1 MPFASNRGQR
11 IHYTV
16 EGSGPLVVLQH
27 GLLMD
32 ADSWTQSGI
41 VKGLTDGFRVV
52 CVDSLGHGFSD
63 KPSDPELY
71 GQEQRVGDIV
81 AVIDDLG
88 YDRAHLIGYSM
99 GGWLAVGAAKHHP
112 KRLASLVVGGW
123 DPVNGLP
130 PGPKGPLSFDF
141 FIRFAKRT
149 TPALVEWV
157 TPECQPGVRACF
169 ETLSQLQGARDA
181 VLTADFPVMIW
192 EGQSDPGH
200 DPMQAFAAA
209 NGLAFL
215 STAGNHVAAVLH
227 PSAEAVTGLRAF
239 LERNAP

>member
-1 MPFASNRGQR
+1 MPFASHRGQR

-16 EGSGPLVVLQH
+16 DGSGPLVVLQH

-41 VKGLTDGFRVV
+41 VNALTDGFCVA
-52 CVDSLGHGFSD
+52 CVDSLGHGHSD

-71 GQEQRVGDIV
+71 GQKQRAGDIV

-88 YDRAHLIGYSM
+88 YDRAHLVGYSM
-99 GGWLAVGAAKHHP
+99 GGWLAVGVAMHHP
-112 KRLASLVVGGW
+112 KRLSSLILGGW

-141 FIRFAKRT
+141 FMRFAKRT

-157 TPECQPGVRACF
+157 TPEFEPGVRACF
-169 ETLSQLQGARDA
+169 DALGQLRGARDA

-192 EGQSDPGH
+192 EGQSDPGYY
-200 DPMQAFAAA
+200 PMQAFAAV
-209 NGLAFL
+209 NGLPFL
-215 STAGNHVAAVLH
+215 STSGDHVAAVLR
-227 PSAEAVTGLRAF
+227 PSAEAVTGLRRF
-239 LERNAP
+239 LERA